1 MAVMLGWGRG
11 TASCFQHFCLR
22 NSMPG
27 GRVRHREKH
36 LAQTPEGW
44 STGTLGQKR
53 VLELLAVSDRKS
65 TPSSLSPR
73 RELVGSSD

>member
-1 MAVMLGWGRG
+1 
-11 TASCFQHFCLR
+11 
-22 NSMPG
+22 MPG